1 MSLLVVG
8 VSHHSAPIAMLE
20 RVALADVDASKLL
33 DDVGHNQTIGG
44 AMVLSTCNRVEVYA
58 EATRFHAALAEISA
72 LIAQHA
78 EVSLAEI
85 TPHLYVHYDQRAVQ
99 HAFAVA
105 CGLDS
110 MVIGETQVL
119 GQMRRSLRAAQDAG
133 VAGREVNE
141 VVQQALRVG
150 KRAHAET
157 SIDRIGVTVAAHG
170 LDVLADA
177 IGGLA
182 DRSVVV
188 VGAGATGSL
197 VAHDLVGRG
206 VKRLVIVNRGD
217 ERGQALVSALLE
229 RADAEA
235 IGVETQPMQ
244 ALRSSLVE
252 ADAVVTCTGALG
264 YLITADDIPSQRPF
278 AALDLAMP
286 RDIDPTVADATG
298 ITVIDMDHI
307 ASVDTDTA
315 DVTRVREIVADEVI
329 SFLAGQRADLV
340 TPTVAALRARAD
352 EVVRLEL
359 ERLDARLPDLPDAE
373 REEVARGVRRVVDK
387 LLHQPTVRVKELAA
401 DTGNESY
408 AEALRILFDLDP
420 QTVESVA
427 LPDEPGAAR

>member
-20 RVALADVDASKLL
+20 RVALPDVDAAKLL
-33 DDVGHNQTIGG
+33 DDVGHHPTMGG
-44 AMVLSTCNRVEVYA
+44 AMVLATCNRVEVYA

-72 LIAQHA
+72 LVAQHA
-78 EVSLAEI
+78 DVSIAEI

-99 HAFAVA
+99 HVFAVA

-157 SIDRIGVTVAAHG
+157 SIDRIGVSVAAHG
-170 LDVLADA
+170 LDLLGDA
-177 IGGLA
+177 VGGLA
-182 DRSVVV
+182 GRTVVV

-197 VAHDLVGRG
+197 VANDLVGRG
-206 VKRLVIVNRGD
+206 VKRLVIVNRSD
-217 ERGQALVSALLE
+217 ERGQALVSALRE
-229 RADAEA
+229 RAEVEA
-235 IGVETQPMQ
+235 IAIETQPMQ
-244 ALRSSLVE
+244 ALRDSLAV

-264 YLITADDIPSQRPF
+264 YLVTAEDIPSHRPF

-286 RDIDPTVADATG
+286 RDIDPAVADAAG

-307 ASVDTDTA
+307 AGVDTDTA
-315 DVTRVREIVADEVI
+315 DVTRVREIVADEV
-329 SFLAGQRADLV
+329 SAFLAGQRADLV

-359 ERLDARLPDLPDAE
+359 ERLDSRLPDLPDAE

-427 LPDEPGAAR
+427 LPDEPGGAR